1 MEQVSVIG
9 AGSWGTAQAVLLV
22 RKGLPVR
29 MWTIEAEV
37 IEEINNCR
45 TNKAYLPGVHIPE
58 GITVYQDIADALNGS
73 AAVVMSVPS
82 QAFRETLRKVVPF
95 LNRDQVV
102 INTAKG
108 IEEASLK
115 RLSEVYTEE
124 TPVELHRNI
133 VVLSGP
139 SHAEEVSR
147 DIPTT
152 VVVAG
157 KNREVCERVQDLFM
171 TSRFRVYTNPDI
183 IGVEIGGA
191 LKNVIAICTGVS
203 DGLGFGDNTK
213 AALMTRGLA
222 EISRLGVTLGANPL
236 TFAGLA
242 GVGDLIVTCTSMHSR
257 NRRFGIEIG
266 QGRTVEQ
273 ALAAV
278 RMVVEGYRTTGAA
291 YRLMRQTGVEMP
303 IIEQAHAVLY
313 ENANTVES
321 VGKLMLRGKKHEL
334 EEVISTSYPEWEVS
348 RNE

>member
-124 TPVELHRNI
+124 TPVELHRNF

-334 EEVISTSYPEWEVS
+334 EEVISTSYPEWDV
-348 RNE
+348 

>member
-1 MEQVSVIG
+1 MERVSVIG
-9 AGSWGTAQAVLLV
+9 AGSWGTAQAITLAQ
-22 RKGLPVR
+22 KGLPVR
-29 MWTIEAEV
+29 MWTIEQDV
-37 IEEINNCR
+37 IEEMTSKK
-45 TNKAYLPGVHIPE
+45 TNERYLPAISIPV
-58 GITVYQDIADALNGS
+58 GIEVYPDIADAVRD
-73 AAVVMSVPS
+73 ATTIVMSVPS
-82 QAFRETLRKVVPF
+82 QAFRETLKKLLPYINEGQ
-95 LNRDQVV
+95 LI

-115 RLSEVYTEE
+115 RLSEVFNEE
-124 TPVELHRNI
+124 AGRGMYGNF

-147 DIPTT
+147 GLPTT

-157 KNREVCERVQDLFM
+157 ERREVCERAQDLFM
-171 TSRFRVYTNPDI
+171 SPNFRVYTNPDMV
-183 IGVEIGGA
+183 GVEISGA
-191 LKNVIAICTGVS
+191 LKNVIAICTGIS

-222 EISRLGVTLGANPL
+222 EIARLGVTLGANPL

-266 QGRTVEQ
+266 QGKTVEQ
-273 ALAAV
+273 ALEAV

-291 YRLMRQTGVEMP
+291 YKLMQQTGVAMP

-313 ENANTVES
+313 NGENALES
-321 VGKLMLRGKKHEL
+321 VSRLMMRGKKHEI
-334 EEVISTSYPEWEVS
+334 EEVVSTAYTDW
-348 RNE
+348 